1 METAASMSLA
11 LPARRCRKGGAKS
24 SGAPEALGPLLGGLC
39 AAAAERRL
47 RPVDILVGPRGV
59 DGGRLPRREALR
71 VFLRQ
76 PRQRAG
82 LRRAQ
87 VEDAVAWLCDASGN
101 VDVRDVCAYADQY
114 ARAQR
119 Q

>member
-1 METAASMSLA
+1 MSLA
-11 LPARRCRKGGAKS
+11 LPARRRRKQGAKS
-24 SGAPEALGPLLGGLC
+24 SAPPEALGPLLGGLC

-47 RPVDILVGPRGV
+47 RPVDILVGARGV

-71 VFLRQ
+71 VLQRQ

-82 LRRAQ
+82 LRRAE
-87 VEDAVAWLCDASGN
+87 VEDAVAWLCDATGN

-114 ARAQR
+114 SRAQR